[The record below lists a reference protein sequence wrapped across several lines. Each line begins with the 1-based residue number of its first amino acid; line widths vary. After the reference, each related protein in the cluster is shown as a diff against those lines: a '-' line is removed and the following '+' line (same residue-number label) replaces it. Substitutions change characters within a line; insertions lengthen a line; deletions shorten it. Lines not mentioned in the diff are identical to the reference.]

1 MDLWPHQ
8 VRIIRAIEDRMES
21 EGHRLL
27 ISAPTGAGKSRCML
41 ELFKNHRHKKAC
53 LYTHRRL
60 LLDQLA
66 QNLEAAG
73 LDFGVRAAG
82 HSTHYERNLQ
92 LCMIQT
98 ENAQMDDRGLHD
110 ADLVVIDEAHVIKAA
125 TAEKI
130 VGQHR
135 EQGALVVGFT
145 ATPLDL
151 GHMYDELITGAAN
164 SELRKCGAH
173 VPCYHYAPD
182 SIDITKLK
190 RQKTGEYYQGDV
202 LKAIMTP
209 TIIAR
214 VVANHK
220 LLNPEQRPAILF
232 APGVSESRWFAEEL
246 CKAGVNAGHIDG
258 ESIWMDGKT
267 IPNTAMYRE
276 EFLGQLRSGEMKVAC
291 NRFVLREG
299 IDVPELYHAI
309 FATCFGS
316 LQSYLQAGGRLL
328 RSHPSLSHVILQDHG
343 NNVITHGSLNA
354 DREWELGDSA
364 QKMYSQRIERLREQ
378 KEEEPIVCS
387 ECFGIRSAGPRCPI
401 CGHTENRRLRRVI
414 QLDGTL
420 KMVEGPLYKPM
431 RVDRKVDSLARWK
444 QIYYRARNTKM
455 TFRQARSLYAK
466 ESGDWTYPSAFLP
479 LMPINPEDMVER
491 VKDVPPWKLRPMQ
504 GQEAQS

>member
-1 MDLWPHQ
+1 
-8 VRIIRAIEDRMES
+8 
-21 EGHRLL
+21 
-27 ISAPTGAGKSRCML
+27 
-41 ELFKNHRHKKAC
+41 
-53 LYTHRRL
+53 
-60 LLDQLA
+60 
-66 QNLEAAG
+66 
-73 LDFGVRAAG
+73 
-82 HSTHYERNLQ
+82 
-92 LCMIQT
+92 
-98 ENAQMDDRGLHD
+98 
-110 ADLVVIDEAHVIKAA
+110 
-125 TAEKI
+125 
-130 VGQHR
+130 
-135 EQGALVVGFT
+135 
-145 ATPLDL
+145 
-151 GHMYDELITGAAN
+151 
-164 SELRKCGAH
+164 

-182 SIDITKLK
+182 SVDIGKLK

-214 VVANHK
+214 VVANHQ

-246 CKAGVNAGHIDG
+246 CKAGIPSGHIDG
-258 ESIWMDGKT
+258 ESIWMGDKT
-267 IPNTAMYRE
+267 YPNIAMYRE

-328 RSHPSLSHVILQDHG
+328 RSHSSLSHVILQDHG

-364 QKMYSQRIERLREQ
+364 QKLHSQRIERLREQ
-378 KEEEPIVCS
+378 REEEPIVCS

-401 CGHTENRRLRRVI
+401 CGHTESKRVRRVI

-420 KMVEGPLYKPM
+420 RMVEGPLYKPM
-431 RVDRKVDSLARWK
+431 RVDRKANSLDRWK

-466 ESGDWTYPSAFLP
+466 ESGDWSYPSAFLP

-491 VKDVPPWKLRPMQ
+491 VKDLPPWKLRPMQ
-504 GQEAQS
+504 GQETRP

>member
-8 VRIIRAIEDRMES
+8 VRIIGAIEDRMQS
-21 EGHRLL
+21 KGHRLL

-41 ELFKNHRHKKAC
+41 ELFKANRHRKAC

-66 QNLEAAG
+66 QNLQDAG
-73 LDFGVRAAG
+73 LEFGLRAAG
-82 HSTHYERNLQ
+82 HDTDYSKNLQ

-98 ENAQMDDRGLHD
+98 EHSKREDRGLHD
-110 ADLVVIDEAHVIKAA
+110 AELVIIDEAHVIKASM
-125 TAEKI
+125 AEEI
-130 VGQHR
+130 VSEHVDG
-135 EQGALVVGFT
+135 GALIVGFT

-151 GHMYDELITGAAN
+151 GHMYDELFVGAAN
-164 SELRKCGAH
+164 SQLRACGAH

-182 SIDITKLK
+182 SVDTAKLK

-202 LKAIMTP
+202 LRAIMTP

-246 CKAGVNAGHIDG
+246 CKAGIESGHIDG
-258 ESIWMDGKT
+258 EYIWMDGKT
-267 IPNTAMYRE
+267 VPNTTMYRE
-276 EFLGQLRSGEMKVAC
+276 EFLAKLRSGEMKVAC

-328 RSHPSLSHVILQDHG
+328 RSHSSLSHVIVQDHG
-343 NNVITHGSLNA
+343 NNVLTHGSLNA
-354 DREWELGDSA
+354 DREWELTATA
-364 QKMYSQRIERLREQ
+364 QKTLSQRIERLREQ
-378 KEEEPIVCS
+378 KEEEPIICT
-387 ECFGIRSAGPRCPI
+387 ECFGIRAGGPRCPI
-401 CGHTENRRLRRVI
+401 CGHCENRRVRRVI
-414 QLDGTL
+414 ELDGSL
-420 KMVEGPLYKPM
+420 RMVEGPLYKPM
-431 RVDRKVDSLARWK
+431 RVDRKPGSLERWK
-444 QIYYRARNTKM
+444 KIYWRAKNSKNM

-491 VKDVPPWKLRPMQ
+491 VRDLPSWKLR
-504 GQEAQS
+504 QSTMEDVQ